1 MEKVIIIIS
10 TVILL
15 GFMVAFKFG
24 GLDIY
29 IKNVS
34 NSDKLPIEY
43 QSYQSIYNLK
53 PLYFGKQQMEV
64 LFQSDQEPLSHF
76 ISSQNNLIVIVDKAP
91 EVKSKEPTN
100 FIRDIY
106 FYKLDKDSKII
117 DSMVFIRT
125 YETGP
130 EIMFDDFIVNQTKAY
145 YKTWVL
151 DGDTT
156 YKPVIKHNVDLHW
169 SKEEEIELYEN
180 IASNAKYFKV
190 DRYLTKSII
199 YFLDNKWNIAYFGNE
214 IPYRP
219 KASNDEFYDDNR
231 GETTLE
237 NNLFKHYVPRK
248 MQMIKNV
255 PNNIKPLYFQ
265 REKLRKRTYNLGG
278 GTSNTTVTEWVGY
291 LYCQLFVNS
300 DTLKFKIHNVFTD
313 GNLKP
318 NLFDVKG
325 AEISKYQT
333 AVEKQYSFF
342 SFYENKD
349 LNFQLFTTSDY
360 RLYIIKPSNKP

>member
-15 GFMVAFKFG
+15 SLIVAFKFG
-24 GLDIY
+24 NFDVYL
-29 IKNVS
+29 KNVS
-34 NSDKLPIEY
+34 NNKKLPIEY
-43 QSYQSIYNLK
+43 QSIYTLK

-64 LFQSDQEPLSHF
+64 LFQSNQEPLSHF
-76 ISSQNNLIVIVDKAP
+76 ISSQNNLIVMVNKAP
-91 EVKSKEPTN
+91 EVKSKEPGN
-100 FIRDIY
+100 FIRDIF
-106 FYKLDKDSKII
+106 FYKLNKDSKII
-117 DSMVFIRT
+117 DSMIFNRT
-125 YETGP
+125 YETGT

-156 YKPVIKHNVDLHW
+156 CKPVIKHNVDLDW
-169 SKEEEIELYEN
+169 SKDEETDFYEN

-219 KASNDEFYDDNR
+219 KASKVSSYNDNR
-231 GETTLE
+231 GETTLR
-237 NNLFKHYVPRK
+237 NNLFSHYEPK
-248 MQMIKNV
+248 GMEMIKNV
-255 PNNIKPLYFQ
+255 PKNIKLLYFQ

-278 GTSNTTVTEWVGY
+278 GSSNTTVTEWVGY

-313 GNLKP
+313 GNLKS
-318 NLFDVKG
+318 NLFEVKG
-325 AEISKYQT
+325 AEVSNYQT
-333 AVEKQYSFF
+333 AVEKQYGFF

-349 LNFQLFTTSDY
+349 LNFQLFTTNPY
-360 RLYIIKPSNKP
+360 RLYVIKPNNKP